1 MQQFIIN
8 VREENLSF
16 FSELLAQFDFVE
28 IVQPKVFAHPKKKV
42 RTKEQQEFV
51 DDLKQSMLDV
61 ELHRQGKIQ
70 LQTADE
76 LIAELWPT
84 S

>member
-28 IVQPKVFAHPKKKV
+28 IVQPKVFTRPKKKL
-42 RTKEQQEFV
+42 RTKKQQEFV
-51 DDLKQSMLDV
+51 DGLKQSFREM
-61 ELHRQGKIQ
+61 ELHRQGKIKLPTFQ
-70 LQTADE
+70 EMLDE
-76 LIAELWPT
+76 L
-84 S
+84 

>member
-28 IVQPKVFAHPKKKV
+28 IVQPKVFIRPKKKL
-42 RTKEQQEFV
+42 RTKKQQEFV
-51 DDLKQSMLDV
+51 AGLRQSFREM
-61 ELHRQGKIQ
+61 ELHRQGKIKLPTFQ
-70 LQTADE
+70 EMLDE
-76 LIAELWPT
+76 L
-84 S
+84 